1 MKQLLFLLLTPL
13 NLFGQLNVE
22 IDTDTIL
29 IGDQIQLSFECNAI
43 EGELFPNFNDS
54 IGPLEILIKSN
65 VDSTTSDSGLIL
77 RQNYTI
83 TAWDSGNYY
92 IPSTKYGNE
101 VKDSILIYVN
111 TIKLSQNDE
120 LKDIK
125 APIHTPISFEEA
137 SPYILAFIILLI
149 VIFLIRYWLKNRTKK
164 EIIPLIK
171 EEIIPP
177 HEIALNK
184 LEILN
189 TQKLWQNGKV
199 KEYYTTISE
208 VIRTYIEEGIGTP
221 AMEIPTK
228 EIVDQLHQQRIET
241 NKLEELLMRSDLA
254 KFAKSQPLEI
264 ENKESYKIAIDFIN
278 STAKSVNE
286 NDVE

>member
-1 MKQLLFLLLTPL
+1 MKQLIFLLLAPFY
-13 NLFGQLNVE
+13 LFGQMSVK

-29 IGDQIQLSFECNAI
+29 IGDQIKLSVESNSI

-54 IGPLEILIKSN
+54 IGPLEILSKSN
-65 VDSTTSDSGLIL
+65 IDSISSDSGLLI
-77 RQNYTI
+77 RQYYTL
-83 TAWDSGNYY
+83 TAWDSGVYF
-92 IPSTKYGNE
+92 IPSIKYGNS
-101 VKDSILIYVN
+101 VNDSIPIYVN
-111 TIKLSQNDE
+111 TIELGQDDE

-125 APIHTPISFEEA
+125 APIQTPITFDEA
-137 SPYILAFIILLI
+137 SPYILGFLIILGIIL
-149 VIFLIRYWLKNRTKK
+149 LIRYWLKNRTKK
-164 EIIPLIK
+164 ELTPVIK

-177 HEIALNK
+177 HLIALNK

-189 TQKLWQNGKV
+189 AKKLWQNGKV

-208 VIRTYIEEGIGTP
+208 VIRTYIEDGIGTP

-228 EIVDQLHQQRIET
+228 EIITQLNQQRIET
-241 NKLEELLMRSDLA
+241 SKLEELLMRSDLA

-264 ENKESYKIAIDFIN
+264 ENEESYKIAIDFIN
-278 STAKSVNE
+278 ITTKSVNE

>member
-1 MKQLLFLLLTPL
+1 MKQLLFLLLAPL
-13 NLFGQLNVE
+13 YLFGQLNVE

-29 IGDQIQLSFECNAI
+29 IGDQIKISFECNAI

-54 IGPLEILIKSN
+54 IGPLEILSKSN
-65 VDSTTSDSGLIL
+65 VDSITSDSGLIL
-77 RQNYTI
+77 SQNYTI
-83 TAWDSGNYY
+83 TAWDSGTYY
-92 IPSTKYGNE
+92 IPSIKYGNE
-101 VKDSILIYVN
+101 VKDSIPIYIN
-111 TIKLSQNDE
+111 TIELSQNDE

-125 APIHTPISFEEA
+125 APIHIPITFEEA
-137 SPYILAFIILLI
+137 SPYILVFIILLI

-164 EIIPLIK
+164 EIIPAIK

-189 TQKLWQNGKV
+189 AQKLYQNGKV

-228 EIVDQLHQQRIET
+228 EIIDQLHQQRIET

-254 KFAKSQPLEI
+254 KFAKNQPLEI

>member
-13 NLFGQLNVE
+13 YLFGQLNVK

-29 IGDQIQLSFECNAI
+29 IGDQIKLSIECNSV
-43 EGELFPNFNDS
+43 EGELFPNFSDS
-54 IGPLEILIKSN
+54 IGPLEILTKSN
-65 VDSTTSDSGLIL
+65 VDSITSDSGLIL

-189 TQKLWQNGKV
+189 AQKLWQNGKV

-228 EIVDQLHQQRIET
+228 EIIDQLHQQRIET

>member
-13 NLFGQLNVE
+13 YLFGQLNVK

-29 IGDQIQLSFECNAI
+29 IGDQIKLSIECNSV
-43 EGELFPNFNDS
+43 EGELFPNFSDS
-54 IGPLEILIKSN
+54 IGPLEILTKSN
-65 VDSTTSDSGLIL
+65 VDSITSDSGLIL

>member
-13 NLFGQLNVE
+13 YLFGQLNVK

-29 IGDQIQLSFECNAI
+29 IGDQIKLSIECNSV
-43 EGELFPNFNDS
+43 EGELFPNFSDS
-54 IGPLEILIKSN
+54 IGPLEILTKSN
-65 VDSTTSDSGLIL
+65 VDSITSDSGLIL

-164 EIIPLIK
+164 EILPLIK

-189 TQKLWQNGKV
+189 AQKLWQNGKV

-228 EIVDQLHQQRIET
+228 EIIDQLHQQKIET

>member
-1 MKQLLFLLLTPL
+1 
-13 NLFGQLNVE
+13 
-22 IDTDTIL
+22 
-29 IGDQIQLSFECNAI
+29 
-43 EGELFPNFNDS
+43 
-54 IGPLEILIKSN
+54 
-65 VDSTTSDSGLIL
+65 
-77 RQNYTI
+77 
-83 TAWDSGNYY
+83 
-92 IPSTKYGNE
+92 
-101 VKDSILIYVN
+101 
-111 TIKLSQNDE
+111 

-125 APIHTPISFEEA
+125 APIHTPITFEET

-149 VIFLIRYWLKNRTKK
+149 AIFLIRYWLKNRTKK
-164 EIIPLIK
+164 EILPLIK

-189 TQKLWQNGKV
+189 AQKLWQNGKV

-278 STAKSVNE
+278 STAQSVNE

>member
-13 NLFGQLNVE
+13 YLFGQLNVE

-83 TAWDSGNYY
+83 TAWDSGIYY
-92 IPSTKYGNE
+92 IPSIMYGNDI
-101 VKDSILIYVN
+101 KDSIPIYVN
-111 TIKLSQNDE
+111 TIELSQNDE

-125 APIHTPISFEEA
+125 APIHTPITFEEA
-137 SPYILAFIILLI
+137 SPYILGFIILLI

-164 EIIPLIK
+164 EILPLIK

-177 HEIALNK
+177 NEVALIK

-189 TQKLWQNGKV
+189 AQKLWQNGKV

-228 EIVDQLHQQRIET
+228 EIIDHLHQQKIET

-254 KFAKSQPLEI
+254 KFAKSHPLEI

-278 STAKSVNE
+278 STSKSINE

>member
-278 STAKSVNE
+278 STAQSVNE

>member
-13 NLFGQLNVE
+13 YLFGQLNVK

-29 IGDQIQLSFECNAI
+29 IGDQIKLSIECNSV
-43 EGELFPNFNDS
+43 EGELFPNFSDS
-54 IGPLEILIKSN
+54 IGPLEILTKSN
-65 VDSTTSDSGLIL
+65 VDSITSDSGLIL

-278 STAKSVNE
+278 STAQSVNE